1 MPNTYDVIVVGA
13 GPGGAMA
20 ACTLGQAGCRVLV
33 LERQEWP
40 RYKPCGGAIPA
51 QVFAAL
57 PPACSRAIERRVTRV
72 RFRLGDEEVTHRL
85 DGWVAMVM
93 RDRFD
98 AALLAEAQAEVHT
111 GEGVTAL
118 MEGRQGVEVRTG
130 HGRYWAD
137 YVVGADGA
145 FSVVARAVGLRRG
158 HLAGAAMEAE
168 VAAPA
173 ALLDEHA
180 ETALF
185 LFGAIPDGYLWA
197 FPKADHLSVGIG
209 TLRAGRHDLR
219 RRLVEGAQRL
229 RLPAGQLRPRG
240 HALPAYRRRE
250 PLQRGRVLL
259 VGDAAGLMDPLSGEG
274 IRHALHSGRLAA
286 EAILSGG
293 VAAYSQQVHQEIG
306 ADLGA
311 GLWLARAFYA
321 FPRLSFRLAVR
332 DRSIVAAMMRMLS
345 GQTTYRALLRGLLG
359 HYLRRR
365 PLGRGESLFR

>member
-1 MPNTYDVIVVGA
+1 MPARYDVIVVGA

-51 QVFAAL
+51 PVFAGL

-72 RFRLGDEEVTHRL
+72 RFRLGDAEVRHEL
-85 DGWVAMVM
+85 GGVVAMVM

-111 GEGVTAL
+111 GEGVTAV
-118 MEGRQGVEVRTG
+118 EDGPQGVAVRTG
-130 HGRYWAD
+130 RGRYQAD

-145 FSVVARAVGLRRG
+145 FSLVARAVGLRRG
-158 HLAGAAMEAE
+158 HAAGAALEAE
-168 VAAPA
+168 VAVSA
-173 ALLDEHA
+173 ALLDEYA

-209 TLRAGRHDLR
+209 TLRAGHHDLR
-219 RRLVEGAQRL
+219 RRLAEGAERL
-229 RLPAGQLRPRG
+229 GLPAGELRPRG

-250 PLQRGRVLL
+250 PLQRARVLL

-286 EAILSGG
+286 EAIIAGQVGEYSEW
-293 VAAYSQQVHQEIG
+293 AYQAIG
-306 ADLGA
+306 ADLAA
-311 GLWLARAFYA
+311 GLWLARSFYA
-321 FPRLSFRLAVR
+321 FPRLSFRLGVR
-332 DRSIVAAMMRMLS
+332 DPAVVAAMMRMLS
-345 GQTTYRALLRGLLG
+345 GQMGYRELLRKVPGY
-359 HYLRRR
+359 YLRRR
-365 PLGRGESLFR
+365 H